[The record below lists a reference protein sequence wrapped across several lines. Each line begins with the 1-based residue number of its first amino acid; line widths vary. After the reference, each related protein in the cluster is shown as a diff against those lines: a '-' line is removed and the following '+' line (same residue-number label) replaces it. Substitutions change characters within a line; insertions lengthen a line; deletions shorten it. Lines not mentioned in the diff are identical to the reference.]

1 MPKHKHAEGST
12 AVLDREA
19 RTFSVDDALRLVYAV
34 EDALLA
40 VLRVKPRDKTIRG
53 ALKGVATLRE
63 DLEDR
68 SDAEAAR
75 EAREEM
81 RRTGEKPIPWEDV
94 KRGLGL

>member
-1 MPKHKHAEGST
+1 MPRQKQTAGAT

-40 VLRVKPRDKTIRG
+40 VLCVKPRDKTIRG

-63 DLEDR
+63 ELEDR

-81 RRTGEKPIPWEDV
+81 KRTGEKPIPWEDV
-94 KRGLGL
+94 KRKLGL